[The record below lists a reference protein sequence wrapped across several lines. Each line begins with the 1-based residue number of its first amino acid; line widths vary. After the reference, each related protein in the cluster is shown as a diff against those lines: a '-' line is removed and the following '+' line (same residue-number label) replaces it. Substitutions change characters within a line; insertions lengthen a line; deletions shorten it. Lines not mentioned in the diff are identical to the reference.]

1 MSAKPVIIDIE
12 TKHSFR
18 QFSDPAKL
26 GVSVVIAYDYADG
39 IYHSYTEDQLSDLFP
54 RLEAASHV
62 IGYNSDGFD
71 LPVLQAYYHGDV
83 FAFSRFD
90 MLEDIRQT
98 TGRRFGLN
106 DISQATLGIKKT
118 ANGLQALEWYKT
130 GQIDKIIE
138 YCRDDVKI
146 TKQVFEYGA
155 TYGNVYVGAGDQR
168 AKIPTRWEKYR
179 DGRGLTETVPSTLP
193 F

>member
-1 MSAKPVIIDIE
+1 
-12 TKHSFR
+12 
-18 QFSDPAKL
+18 
-26 GVSVVIAYDYADG
+26 
-39 IYHSYTEDQLSDLFP
+39 
-54 RLEAASHV
+54 V

-83 FAFSRFD
+83 MGLSRFD

-106 DISQATLGIKKT
+106 DISQSTLGVKKT

-130 GQIDKIIE
+130 GEFDKIIE
-138 YCRDDVKI
+138 YCTADVKI

-155 TYGNVYVGAGDQR
+155 LYGYVFVGAGEQR
-168 AKIPTRWEKYR
+168 AKIPTKWERYR
-179 DGRGLTETVPSTLP
+179 NSKRQTDSVPSTLP

>member
-1 MSAKPVIIDIE
+1 MAKPIIIDVE

-18 QFSDPAKL
+18 QFADPAKL
-26 GVSVVIAYDYADG
+26 GISVVIAYDYADG
-39 IYHSYTEDQLSDLFP
+39 IYHSYTEDQLPALFP
-54 RLEAASHV
+54 KLEAASYV

-83 FAFSRFD
+83 MAFSRFD
-90 MLEDIRQT
+90 MLEDIRLT
-98 TGRRFGLN
+98 AGRRFGLN
-106 DISQATLGIKKT
+106 DISQATLGVKKS

-146 TKQVFEYGA
+146 TRQVFEYGA
-155 TYGNVYVGAGDQR
+155 MYGFVYVGAGEQR

-179 DGRGLTETVPSTLP
+179 DGKGQNESVPSTLP